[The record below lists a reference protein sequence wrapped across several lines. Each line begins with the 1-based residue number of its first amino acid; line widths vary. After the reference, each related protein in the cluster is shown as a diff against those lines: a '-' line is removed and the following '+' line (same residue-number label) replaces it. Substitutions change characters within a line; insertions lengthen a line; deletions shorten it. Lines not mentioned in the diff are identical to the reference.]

1 MAKLLTS
8 LLTPLGSESCSSD
21 SSGGSVEA
29 LSEEGVTDG
38 RGGSEGNA
46 ISLEL

>member
-1 MAKLLTS
+1 LE
-8 LLTPLGSESCSSD
+8 GSM
-21 SSGGSVEA
+21 EA

-46 ISLEL
+46 ISLEF